1 MVPLRREGQG
11 ERPCPG
17 HGSADQ
23 VQGGTR
29 THRGNQG
36 SEGRRCERRELREL
50 SQREQRCPRAW
61 WLSAEAALT
70 SEEAFTT

>member
-1 MVPLRREGQG
+1 MTNGTWPVVLSGFGPKLELVQVRGTSGMVPLRREGQG

-23 VQGGTR
+23 VQGGAR

-36 SEGRRCERRELREL
+36 SG
-50 SQREQRCPRAW
+50 
-61 WLSAEAALT
+61 SAL
-70 SEEAFTT
+70 